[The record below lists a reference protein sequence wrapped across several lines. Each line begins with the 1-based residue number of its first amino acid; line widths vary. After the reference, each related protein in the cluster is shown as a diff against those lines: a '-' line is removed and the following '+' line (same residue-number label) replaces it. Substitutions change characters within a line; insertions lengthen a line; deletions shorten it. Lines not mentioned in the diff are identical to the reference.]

1 MAKVN
6 YNGMMIN
13 ELLVNGNAK
22 IGKGVYHFST
32 LPGCNG
38 TCFGTC
44 DGCYAM
50 RGNYRFKS
58 VMNALQIRTDIARND
73 PQFLSDEIAREI
85 KKHHIEYVRIHA
97 SGDFFSADYVKAW
110 ISIAMANPNT
120 NFWTYT
126 KSYGHG
132 FDDELNELNS
142 LPNVNIVKSIISG
155 CGFNFGH
162 CDYILDTYFKLKS
175 EGKDPYI
182 CKCGF
187 DDTVHCNECTHCS
200 KHEYVLFVEHST
212 NYKATDDPRFSEV
225 EQIALNQ

>member
-1 MAKVN
+1 MKIN
-6 YNGMMIN
+6 YNGTMIN

-58 VMNALQIRTDIARND
+58 VMSALQIRTDIARND
-73 PQFLSDEIAREI
+73 PQFLADEITREI
-85 KKHHIEYVRIHA
+85 KAHKIEYVRIHA

-132 FDDELNELNS
+132 FDDELNTLNS
-142 LPNVNIVKSIISG
+142 LPNVNIVKSIVPG

-175 EGKDPYI
+175 EGKNPYI

-187 DDTVHCNECTHCS
+187 DDTVHCNECAHCS

-212 NYKATDDPRFSEV
+212 SYKATEDPRFSEI